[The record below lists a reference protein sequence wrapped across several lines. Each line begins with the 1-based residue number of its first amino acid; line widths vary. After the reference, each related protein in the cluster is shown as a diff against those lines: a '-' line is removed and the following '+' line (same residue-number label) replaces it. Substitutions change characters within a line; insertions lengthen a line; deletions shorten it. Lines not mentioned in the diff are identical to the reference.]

1 MSATTWLVRRLLAAV
16 AFGFGLLWLGV
27 GVLAGDVWAGG
38 VVTRDNVP
46 FNYAEDRLL
55 IYYDPATKRET
66 VIFEPA
72 IRFRGEA
79 FAWAMPFPGDIQL
92 AAAGP
97 QIFLRL
103 SEYLAPTVIETK
115 LRWKLAFWL
124 WEWLK
129 PKPVVKPSESLKPQ
143 PGQVVVAR
151 RVVEAG
157 IETFP
162 RATKE
167 ELIKGLQKAVTRDL
181 DEIPFDPTKPP
192 KPEKPLVLS
201 KAFLAWAQPHLDRK
215 ATWVIVT
222 ARTDAPDI
230 SLGYDEQ
237 ASIQPFV
244 VSFTT
249 EQPIVPLLCPPPT
262 PAAENVPQYRNF
274 KVFIV
279 ANERKEVR
287 ADGVLLFDPAA
298 VPFADRVP
306 AADWAKRVLAPTQ
319 PEFQPAGDTFLTVYF
334 HTERNQR
341 VFQTNPV
348 IVPATTQATIRPP
361 ANIVVQE
368 RPVIIPGEALL
379 LMLSGGVVYWRQRQ
393 RERR

>member
-1 MSATTWLVRRLLAAV
+1 MSFIQLIRRLPAA
-16 AFGFGLLWLGV
+16 AFGLGLLWLGAT
-27 GVLAGDVWAGG
+27 LWMGDVQAGG
-38 VVTRDNVP
+38 VVTRDNAP

-79 FAWAMPFPGDIQL
+79 FAWAMPFPSDIQL

-103 SEYLAPTVIETK
+103 SEYLAPTIIETK

-129 PKPVVKPSESLKPQ
+129 PKPVVKPSGLPKPQ

-151 RVVEAG
+151 RVVESG
-157 IETFP
+157 IETLP
-162 RATKE
+162 RATKAQ
-167 ELIKGLQKAVTRDL
+167 LVTALQKAVMRDPE
-181 DEIPFDPTKPP
+181 EIPFDPTKPP
-192 KPEKPLVLS
+192 KPEKPIQLS
-201 KAFLAWAQPHLDRK
+201 EAFLAWAKPHLDEK
-215 ATWVIVT
+215 ATWVVVT
-222 ARTDAPDI
+222 ARTDIPDV

-249 EQPIVPLLCPPPT
+249 ERPIVPLACPPPI
-262 PAAENVPQYRNF
+262 PAAENAPRYRNF
-274 KVFIV
+274 KVFI
-279 ANERKEVR
+279 ASDERKEVR
-287 ADGVLLFDPAA
+287 ADNVVLFEPAA

-319 PEFQPAGDTFLTVYF
+319 PEFQPSGDTFLTVYF
-334 HTERNQR
+334 HTEREQR
-341 VFQTNPV
+341 VFETSPA

-361 ANIVVQE
+361 ANVVVQE
-368 RPVIIPGEALL
+368 RPIVIPGEALL
-379 LMLSGGVVYWRQRQ
+379 LMLGGGVVYWQQRQ

>member
-1 MSATTWLVRRLLAAV
+1 MSNLSFVWRILAIV
-16 AFGFGLLWLGV
+16 VIGIGGLWLGY
-27 GVLAGDVWAGG
+27 GLTAYQANAAG
-38 VVTRDNVP
+38 VVTRDEAP

-66 VIFEPA
+66 VIFEPT
-72 IRFRGEA
+72 IRFRGDR
-79 FAWAMPFPGDIQL
+79 FAWAMPFPGEVQL

-103 SEYLAPTVIETK
+103 SEYLAPTIIETK
-115 LRWKLAFWL
+115 LRWKLAFWS

-129 PKPVVKPSESLKPQ
+129 PKPVVKPSELPKPQ

-162 RATKE
+162 RGTQE
-167 ELIKGLQKAVTRDL
+167 EVEKALQRAVSRDP

-192 KPEKPLVLS
+192 KPDKPLRLS
-201 KAFLAWAQPHLDRK
+201 EPFLAWAKPYFAQK
-215 ATWVIVT
+215 ATWVVVT
-222 ARTDAPDI
+222 ARTDVPDV

-237 ASIQPFV
+237 ASIQPFA

-249 EQPIVPLLCPPPT
+249 DQPVVPLVCPAPI
-262 PAAENVPQYRNF
+262 PALTDGPQYRNF

-279 ANERKEVR
+279 ADERKEVR
-287 ADGVLLFDPAA
+287 ADGAVLFDPAA
-298 VPFADRVP
+298 APFADRIP
-306 AADWAKRVLAPTQ
+306 AADWMKRVLAPTQ
-319 PEFQPAGDTFLTVYF
+319 PEFQPTGDTFLTTFF
-334 HTERNQR
+334 HTERDQR
-341 VFQTNPV
+341 LFQTNPV

-361 ANIVVQE
+361 ANIVVREQ
-368 RPVIIPGEALL
+368 PAIIPGEALL
-379 LMLSGGVVYWRQRQ
+379 LILGGGVIYWRQRQ

>member
-1 MSATTWLVRRLLAAV
+1 MSVIGLVRRLLRAAV
-16 AFGFGLLWLGV
+16 FGLGLLWLGAS
-27 GVLAGDVWAGG
+27 LWAGDVCAGG
-38 VVTRDNVP
+38 VVTRDDLP

-103 SEYLAPTVIETK
+103 SEYLAPTIIETK
-115 LRWKLAFWL
+115 LQWKLAFWS

-129 PKPVVKPSESLKPQ
+129 PKPVVKPSDFPKPQ

-167 ELIKGLQKAVTRDL
+167 EFIRAIQRAVARDPE
-181 DEIPFDPTKPP
+181 EIPFDPTKPP
-192 KPEKPLVLS
+192 KAEKPVQLTED
-201 KAFLAWAQPHLDRK
+201 FLAWAKPHLERK

-249 EQPIVPLLCPPPT
+249 DRPVVPLVCPPP
-262 PAAENVPQYRNF
+262 PPDGNSPQHRNF

-279 ANERKEVR
+279 SNERKEVH
-287 ADGVLLFDPAA
+287 ADGAVLFDPAA

-306 AADWAKRVLAPTQ
+306 AADWAKRILAPTQ

-334 HTERNQR
+334 HTERDQR
-341 VFQTNPV
+341 LFQTNPL
-348 IVPATTQATIRPP
+348 IVPAATQATLRPP
-361 ANIVVQE
+361 ANVVVQE

-379 LMLSGGVVYWRQRQ
+379 LMLGGGMVYWRQRQ

>member
-1 MSATTWLVRRLLAAV
+1 MNTLSLVWRIV
-16 AFGFGLLWLGV
+16 AGIVFGLGCFWLSANVTFGPV
-27 GVLAGDVWAGG
+27 AAAGI
-38 VVTRDNVP
+38 VTRDNVP

-55 IYYDPATKRET
+55 IYYDAATKRET
-66 VIFEPA
+66 VVFEPA

-79 FAWAMPFPGDIQL
+79 FAWAMPFPGEVQL

-103 SEYLAPTVIETK
+103 SEYLAPTVIET
-115 LRWKLAFWL
+115 RRQWRLAFWL

-129 PKPVVKPSESLKPQ
+129 PKPVVKRSELPKPQ

-162 RATKE
+162 RATQE
-167 ELIKGLQKAVTRDL
+167 ELTQALQKAVARDP
-181 DEIPFDPTKPP
+181 DELTFNPTKPP
-192 KPEKPLVLS
+192 TPEKPLQLS
-201 KAFLAWAQPHLDRK
+201 EPFLAWAKPHLDRK
-215 ATWVIVT
+215 ATWVVVT
-222 ARTDAPDI
+222 ARTDAPDV

-237 ASIQPFV
+237 AAIQPFV

-249 EQPIVPLLCPPPT
+249 EEPIVPLICPPPL
-262 PAAENVPQYRNF
+262 PALEDAPKYRNF

-279 ANERKEVR
+279 TNERTEVR
-287 ADGVLLFDPAA
+287 ADGTLLFEPAA
-298 VPFADRVP
+298 VLFADRIP

-319 PEFQPAGDTFLTVYF
+319 PEFQPTEETFLTTYF
-334 HTERNQR
+334 HTERDQR

-361 ANIVVQE
+361 VNIVVQE
-368 RPVIIPGEALL
+368 QAVIIPGEALL
-379 LMLSGGVVYWRQRQ
+379 LMLGGGVLYWRQRQ